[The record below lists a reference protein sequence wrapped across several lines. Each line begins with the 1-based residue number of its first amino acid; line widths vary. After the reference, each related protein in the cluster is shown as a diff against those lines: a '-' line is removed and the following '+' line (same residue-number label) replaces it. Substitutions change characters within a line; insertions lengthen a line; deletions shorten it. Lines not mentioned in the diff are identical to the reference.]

1 MDTTI
6 QQEDIGLLGR
16 MLGVFHAPRKTF
28 TAVRGRQDWLDW
40 FVPSMLLVAVT
51 IAFTSY
57 FMPLM
62 MKSQPMLERLK

>member
-40 FVPSMLLVAVT
+40 FVPSMLLVA
-51 IAFTSY
+51 
-57 FMPLM
+57 
-62 MKSQPMLERLK
+62 